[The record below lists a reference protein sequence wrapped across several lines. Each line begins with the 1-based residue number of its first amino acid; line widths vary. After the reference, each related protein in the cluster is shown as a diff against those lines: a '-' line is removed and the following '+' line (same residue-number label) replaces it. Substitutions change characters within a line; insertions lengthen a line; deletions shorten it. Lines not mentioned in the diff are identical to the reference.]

1 MASALTRNTAFL
13 TLHIAPSRYSV
24 KRVPGW
30 LDRQPADQFPRAGL
44 VLSIH
49 SVWPQINIYP
59 YLRMQNISVVPIDAA
74 TAMMPGGERVAVNDM
89 AGGEPGYFWLNP
101 ANALVMLGIIH
112 RDLLAYVEQSC
123 LSPDAMSRQADALKR
138 SFDSSSQQLRGIQL
152 ELDRKIGA
160 LEALQFAVRRQEL
173 TPLGQASYLPEVAFE
188 QVLTGELPTLLITT
202 LEPDHSKLADV
213 PQHVSIWHVDDFSKY
228 TEDGVISRWER
239 NLSELLR

>member
-101 ANALVMLGIIH
+101 ANALVMSTTGSH
-112 RDLLAYVEQSC
+112 AWYRRRMAT
-123 LSPDAMSRQADALKR
+123 R
-138 SFDSSSQQLRGIQL
+138 
-152 ELDRKIGA
+152 IG
-160 LEALQFAVRRQEL
+160 
-173 TPLGQASYLPEVAFE
+173 
-188 QVLTGELPTLLITT
+188 
-202 LEPDHSKLADV
+202 
-213 PQHVSIWHVDDFSKY
+213 
-228 TEDGVISRWER
+228 
-239 NLSELLR
+239 